1 MYMNGIRCLKF
12 GLHIIQKSMPKINS
26 SPFGKYHFI
35 CCISIMHQPFVTAAG
50 HSRTG
55 QRIARQM
62 CRSFTFLL
70 YIVPA
75 LCVWGGGEGGG
86 YVIDQN
92 DIAI

>member
-35 CCISIMHQPFVTAAG
+35 CCISIMHQPFVTTAG

-62 CRSFTFLL
+62 CRTFTFLL
-70 YIVPA
+70 CIVPA
-75 LCVWGGGEGGG
+75 LCVCVCVCGGG
-86 YVIDQN
+86 VML
-92 DIAI
+92 